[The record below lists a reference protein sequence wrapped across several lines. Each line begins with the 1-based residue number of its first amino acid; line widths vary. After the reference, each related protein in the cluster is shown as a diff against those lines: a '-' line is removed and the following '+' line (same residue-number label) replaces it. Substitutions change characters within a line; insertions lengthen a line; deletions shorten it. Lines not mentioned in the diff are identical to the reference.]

1 MWNGCHATTKHQVRR
16 EKSKFTIKSSKAYLR
31 VKKAFSVSPEQAVAI
46 AITKVVI
53 PNVECIGTRLA
64 RKDAVADSQQ
74 RRSKK
79 LKKPTM
85 NWKSKMKWNVRH
97 DAYFDDI
104 IYNIIN
110 TNDLFYIRILPATQI
125 DPLLLIPSKNEG
137 YRN

>member
-104 IYNIIN
+104 KYYKYEWSLLHKNITCNANRPIVAN
-110 TNDLFYIRILPATQI
+110 PIQEWRL
-125 DPLLLIPSKNEG
+125 
-137 YRN
+137 

>member
-1 MWNGCHATTKHQVRR
+1 MWNGCHATTKYQVRQ
-16 EKSKFTIKSSKAYLR
+16 EKSNFTIKSSKAYLR

-85 NWKSKMKWNVRH
+85 NWKSKRKWNVRH

-104 IYNIIN
+104 I
-110 TNDLFYIRILPATQI
+110 L
-125 DPLLLIPSKNEG
+125 
-137 YRN
+137 

>member
-1 MWNGCHATTKHQVRR
+1 MRQ
-16 EKSKFTIKSSKAYLR
+16 EKSKLTIKDSKAYLR

-85 NWKSKMKWNVRH
+85 N
-97 DAYFDDI
+97 
-104 IYNIIN
+104 
-110 TNDLFYIRILPATQI
+110 
-125 DPLLLIPSKNEG
+125 
-137 YRN
+137 